1 MLKTIDLFAGA
12 GGLSYGFES
21 TREFL
26 IVAAAENNKNA
37 RKTYVENHK
46 GRNDIRLIPDV
57 RDYDFS
63 ALASEFD
70 GIDVVIGGPPCQG
83 FSNANRQK
91 NHIISM
97 NNSLVKEYFRAVKEI
112 RPKAFVMENV
122 SMLSSETHRFY
133 DSAKDHDVV
142 TSLGVQM
149 REDELVLA
157 DSDYNGYSLV
167 NIIQADAV
175 ADYKISDELF
185 QLLNVLYKNRNS
197 EERLSKYIKNKSKL
211 IIDKIASQAEEVKNN
226 LGILNWIVDM
236 INTEQISACFT
247 ELGQFIKFQK
257 TFRLKEELDSNEIIY
272 EIENDL
278 QTGKIIARV
287 KSYSVIEYVNKIL
300 GDDYKKNSG
309 VINSLWFGVPQE
321 RRRFIMIGVRSDI
334 IQEKEIEMPEGN
346 GAEIVTVGQAIGDL
360 RVYEV
365 DEEDNE
371 PEKLPYDSNTEN
383 LSDYARIMRKGS
395 EGISNH
401 IVPKSRDKAKA
412 RFAALKEGENFHNLD
427 NGLKDNYAV
436 PERTQNSIYLRLDS
450 NRPSGTVINVR
461 KSMWI
466 HPTIDRAISVR
477 EAARLQSFPDRFVFK
492 GTKDAQYQQV
502 GNAVPP
508 LMANVTAMAHG
519 SKLDGEIFSEFSRD
533 WTNLS
538 YQAQLIRAKLQ
549 NKDISEVIDLGDI
562 DVIPAGKY
570 RDQMMKTRVGQYF
583 FRMTVLNSYEN
594 RCCVTGL
601 KQPELL
607 VASHI
612 KPWKVSDER
621 TERTNP
627 ANGLCLN
634 ALHDKAF
641 DRGLITLDKR
651 YKIIV
656 SRKLKD
662 TEMDSETKSWFMGYS
677 DHQIILPDKFLPGK
691 DFIEYHNDVI
701 FQR

>member
-257 TFRLKEELDSNEIIY
+257 TFRLKEELDSNDSSIMDNTVIGYCSGYEKQSILGGQVFCISSLLASVIY
-272 EIENDL
+272 YACIEVKNSDCAEAIKSITGEYVKEFEDGEPIYFEGSDAKPKPKLTYTLQDPSFDKVFVKVKSWLINLLSGVTEIE
-278 QTGKIIARV
+278 
-287 KSYSVIEYVNKIL
+287 
-300 GDDYKKNSG
+300 
-309 VINSLWFGVPQE
+309 
-321 RRRFIMIGVRSDI
+321 
-334 IQEKEIEMPEGN
+334 
-346 GAEIVTVGQAIGDL
+346 
-360 RVYEV
+360 
-365 DEEDNE
+365 
-371 PEKLPYDSNTEN
+371 
-383 LSDYARIMRKGS
+383 
-395 EGISNH
+395 
-401 IVPKSRDKAKA
+401 
-412 RFAALKEGENFHNLD
+412 
-427 NGLKDNYAV
+427 
-436 PERTQNSIYLRLDS
+436 IY
-450 NRPSGTVINVR
+450 
-461 KSMWI
+461 
-466 HPTIDRAISVR
+466 
-477 EAARLQSFPDRFVFK
+477 
-492 GTKDAQYQQV
+492 
-502 GNAVPP
+502 
-508 LMANVTAMAHG
+508 
-519 SKLDGEIFSEFSRD
+519 
-533 WTNLS
+533 
-538 YQAQLIRAKLQ
+538 
-549 NKDISEVIDLGDI
+549 
-562 DVIPAGKY
+562 
-570 RDQMMKTRVGQYF
+570 
-583 FRMTVLNSYEN
+583 
-594 RCCVTGL
+594 
-601 KQPELL
+601 
-607 VASHI
+607 
-612 KPWKVSDER
+612 KVSDVTNRQLRFNRMREYLIDHIGEYVFSR
-621 TERTNP
+621 ANVSEIIFIQIVELVGRTNKQLFLK
-627 ANGLCLN
+627 NSLKINRMLYYM
-634 ALHDKAF
+634 K
-641 DRGLITLDKR
+641 IKTKSSR
-651 YKIIV
+651 YKMWQQ
-656 SRKLKD
+656 K
-662 TEMDSETKSWFMGYS
+662 
-677 DHQIILPDKFLPGK
+677 
-691 DFIEYHNDVI
+691 EYY
-701 FQR
+701 QLY